1 MEDYGGFL
9 RGKCLGF
16 AVDIVNLYKHLCV
29 NKKEFVLSKQLLR
42 SGTSIGANL
51 VEAQNGISQR
61 DFWAK
66 IYISLKE
73 TAETGYW
80 IELLLKTNYI
90 TKEEYNTINTKCQE
104 LNRLFNSMT
113 KKHNQTKLK
122 NCLTD

>member
-9 RGKCLGF
+9 RGKCMGF
-16 AVDIVNLYKHLCV
+16 AVDIVNLCKHLCED
-29 NKKEFVLSKQLLR
+29 KKEFIISKQLLR

-66 IYISLKE
+66 VYISLKE
-73 TAETGYW
+73 TAETGFW
-80 IELLLKTNYI
+80 IELLLKTKYI
-90 TKEEYNTINTKCQE
+90 TKEEFIKINSKCQE

-113 KKHNQTKLK
+113 KKHKQ
-122 NCLTD
+122 LTD